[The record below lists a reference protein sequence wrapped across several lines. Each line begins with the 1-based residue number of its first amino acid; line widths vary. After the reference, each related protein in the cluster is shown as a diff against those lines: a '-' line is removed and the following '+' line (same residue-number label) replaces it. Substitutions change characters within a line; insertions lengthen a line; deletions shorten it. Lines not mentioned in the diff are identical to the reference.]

1 MSDVIRRMDAAVS
14 TRAGVAVLSRILTHG
29 PIARIEIA
37 RSTGLSQAAITKAV
51 IPLIDGGFV
60 SEIALDRYDAPAGR
74 PVNPLV
80 ISAARAYAVGVKITA
95 TEAIGVVT
103 DLRAMILATV
113 HRSLTSSTVDE
124 VVDTVESVV
133 SELFQKHPVDRNRV
147 AGVGVTVS
155 GDVNPQSGVIRHSP
169 LLGWRDVALA
179 SLLDT
184 RLALPVFVENDVR
197 ALTIAEHWFGLGVDA
212 ASFAIVTIGTGV
224 GCGIFT
230 NGDVVSGAY
239 GVSGEIGH
247 LPLAAGDLLCTCGRR
262 GCVETVASSQAIV
275 TRIREKTGAEV
286 DIAGAIDLAR
296 AGDEDARAAFA
307 AAGEVIGS
315 ALAAM
320 VNLVGP
326 ELVVIAGEGVA
337 DYDLYGAHIQR
348 TFSEHAFGAA
358 AQCTLEV
365 RSHSFDDW
373 ARGGAAAVIRE
384 FVWSGIRNS

>member
-1 MSDVIRRMDAAVS
+1 VSEVIKRMDAAVS
-14 TRAGVAVLSRILTHG
+14 TRAGVAVFSRIMTHG

-37 RSTGLSQAAITKAV
+37 RATGLSQAAITKAV
-51 IPLIDGGFV
+51 VPLIDGGFV
-60 SEIALDRYDAPAGR
+60 AEIAVDRFDAGVGR

-80 ISAARAYAVGVKITA
+80 ISPNRVYAVGVKITA
-95 TEAIGVVT
+95 SEAIGVIT
-103 DLRAMILATV
+103 DLRATILATV
-113 HRSLTSSTVDE
+113 HRSLSSSTVAE
-124 VVDTVESVV
+124 VIDTVDTVVA
-133 SELFQKHPVDRNRV
+133 ELFQKHPVARSMV

-155 GDVNPQSGVIRHSP
+155 GDVDPQSGVIRHSP
-169 LLGWRDVALA
+169 LLGWRDVDLA
-179 SLLDT
+179 ALLDT

-212 ASFAIVTIGTGV
+212 ASFAVVTIGTGI

-247 LPLAAGDLLCTCGRR
+247 LPLAAGNLLCTCGRR

-275 TRIREKTGAEV
+275 TRIQNETGTQV
-286 DIAGAIDLAR
+286 DLAGAIDLVR
-296 AGDEDARAAFA
+296 AGDGHARAAFA

-373 ARGGAAAVIRE
+373 ARGAAAAVIRE
-384 FVWSGIRNS
+384 FVRSGL